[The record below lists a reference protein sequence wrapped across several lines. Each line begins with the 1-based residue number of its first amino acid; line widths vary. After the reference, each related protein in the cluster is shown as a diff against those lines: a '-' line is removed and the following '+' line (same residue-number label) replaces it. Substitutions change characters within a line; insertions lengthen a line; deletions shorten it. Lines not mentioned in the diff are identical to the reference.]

1 MKKRD
6 LSAKT
11 FFLRYELLLF
21 ACVFLLIIGILA
33 YTNYSYQRNL
43 ENTTGTTV
51 HYYIN
56 SKEEMMSNVEHVL
69 FNIAAN
75 DYSFQN
81 IAYTTD
87 RTQAYFSAYQ
97 VKEKLSTLLDNTAI
111 LDGFGIYTENNFNF
125 YSCIYRPGI
134 SWQEREV
141 VKEYMTQ
148 KLHEAPDE
156 LLGKWSMLRLENE
169 WYMVQTLGYHGV
181 YCFCII
187 RAESMVEQEISER
200 GKRSYMLLAKDGILL
215 SNKELEEI
223 CGLDLKMPREAYV
236 TDKKYYVLR
245 QEMEKAGCSVLSVSE
260 YNGIMD
266 LKSGLVLFVILFC
279 IFLVF
284 LILLQRYLNKNIVYP
299 TRVIV
304 DTMNAIQKGDSQ
316 KRMPMVGNI
325 REYRVIQEQF
335 NKMIDQVS
343 ELRNIALERLIQI
356 NRITLQYYERQIRP
370 HFFLNCL
377 KNIFGMSTTGDKEK
391 IQEYILVLS
400 NYLRF
405 AFQNHR
411 SLIPLKEELQGVDD
425 YIRLQQMTMQNP
437 IQYYEEI
444 ESGLEKFQIPPIS
457 ILTFVENSVRY
468 LHPEERIPEIRI
480 HIRRLTTEQESMV
493 NICIMDN
500 GSGFDAEMLE
510 KLNASEEKL
519 SNDHIGI
526 KNVQQRFQL
535 IYGEKCTFSYTN
547 RNGACVD
554 LYIPYQKRQADY
566 LEDLQKMR

>member
-111 LDGFGIYTENNFNF
+111 LDGFGIYTENNFDF

-141 VKEYMTQ
+141 VKEYMTR

-169 WYMVQTLGYHGV
+169 WYMVQTLGYHGL

-187 RAESMVEQEISER
+187 RAESMVEQEISASGE
-200 GKRSYMLLAKDGILL
+200 RSYMLLAKDGILL
-215 SNKELEEI
+215 SYEELEEI
-223 CGLDLKMPREAYV
+223 CGLDLKNFREAYV
-236 TDKKYYVLR
+236 TDKNYYVLR
-245 QEMEKAGCSVLSVSE
+245 QEMEKADCSVLSVSK

-266 LKSGLVLFVILFC
+266 LKSGLVLFVVLFC
-279 IFLVF
+279 IFLSF

-299 TRVIV
+299 TRVMV

-316 KRMPMVGNI
+316 KRMPMVGSI
-325 REYRVIQEQF
+325 REYRVIQERF

-444 ESGLEKFQIPPIS
+444 ESGLEEFQIPPIS

-535 IYGEKCTFSYTN
+535 ISGEKCTFSYTN